1 MIKPK
6 IFISCG
12 ELSGES
18 HASRVVIELF
28 KLCPEAEIRAFGSEI
43 LEELGVKVI
52 KDYRNY
58 SFSGISEVIS
68 NASTILSLKEEIAAE
83 IIGWKPDIVLL
94 VDYGGFNLQ
103 LAQAIKK
110 QSSEIKIIEFIAPQ
124 IWASR
129 PWRINNIKKYIDKV
143 LCTLP
148 LEEKLYEKSGIKYKY
163 VGNPVLDS
171 LAKPINKEEF
181 LKQFNEIQYRKGLEA
196 RSLKLDNKK
205 ASSLQSPASSSIL
218 IGLFPG
224 SRKSEIKAMLPL
236 MIKASEDL
244 IKGNPE
250 INFRFILAKAPTIS
264 KSLMEKCG
272 LKTPMAMALNRKINH
287 HIEVLEAQDMLNSN
301 HKLLSAADAL
311 WLCSGTVTLEAAL
324 YTTPYFL
331 SYRSNLFN
339 YILYLC
345 FRTIQ
350 MAGLANIIAG
360 KYIIKEFLQYSAN
373 TKNFIKETEA
383 WLYDQPKEKHW
394 TGKFSQYYHKIKSDL
409 SELRSKLSGYNTA
422 RLVAEEILE

>member
-1 MIKPK
+1 MTKPK
-6 IFISCG
+6 VFISCG

-18 HASRVVIELF
+18 HASRVVIEIF

-52 KDYRNY
+52 KDYRDY
-58 SFSGISEVIS
+58 GFSGISEVIA
-68 NASTILSLKEEIAAE
+68 NISTILSLKQEIATE
-83 IIGWKPDIVLL
+83 IINWKPDIVLL

-148 LEEKLYEKSGIKYKY
+148 LEEKLYQKSGIPYKY

-181 LKQFNEIQYRKGLEA
+181 LRQFGEIQYRRGL
-196 RSLKLDNKK
+196 
-205 ASSLQSPASSSIL
+205 SINTVTQAPSHSATQTL

-224 SRKSEIKAMLPL
+224 SRKAEIKEMLPL
-236 MIKASEDL
+236 MIQASEQL
-244 IKGNPE
+244 IKRNPE

-264 KSLMEKCG
+264 KSLLEQCG
-272 LKTPMAMALNRKINH
+272 LKTPLNMALEGKQSH
-287 HIEVLEAQDMLNSN
+287 HIEILESQDMLSSN

-339 YILYLC
+339 YLLYLC
-345 FRTIQ
+345 FRTIT

-360 KYIIKEFLQYSAN
+360 KYIIKEFLQYEAN
-373 TKNFIKETEA
+373 VKNFVTETES
-383 WLYDQPKEKHW
+383 WFEKN
-394 TGKFSQYYHKIKSDL
+394 GAYSAYYQKIKTDL
-409 SELRSKLSGYNTA
+409 SELKSKLSGYNTA
-422 RLVAEEILE
+422 RLVAEEILK

>member
-1 MIKPK
+1 MNKAKPK

-52 KDYRNY
+52 KDYQAY
-58 SFSGISEVIS
+58 SFSGISEVIA
-68 NASTILSLKEEIAAE
+68 NASTILSLKEEIASE
-83 IIGWKPDIVLL
+83 IIKWQPDIVLL

-103 LAQAIKK
+103 LAKTIKQK
-110 QSSEIKIIEFIAPQ
+110 SPSIPIIEFIAPQ

-129 PWRINNIKKYIDKV
+129 PWRIGNIKKHIDKV

-148 LEEKLYEKSGIKYKY
+148 LEEKLYEQAGIKHKY

-171 LAKPINKEEF
+171 LAKPITKTEF
-181 LKQFNEIQYRKGLEA
+181 LKQFNEIQYRRGLANSQNA
-196 RSLKLDNKK
+196 RPNTEV
-205 ASSLQSPASSSIL
+205 L

-224 SRKSEIKAMLPL
+224 SRKSEIREMLPI
-236 MIKASEDL
+236 MIQASEEL
-244 IKGNPE
+244 IHKNPE

-264 KSLMEKCG
+264 KVLLEQCG
-272 LKTPMAMALNRKINH
+272 LKAPLTMAVDGELNH
-287 HIEVLEAQDMLNSN
+287 HIELLEAQDMLSSN

-339 YILYLC
+339 YLLYLI
-345 FRTIQ
+345 FRTIK
-350 MAGLANIIAG
+350 MAGLANIISG
-360 KYIIKEFLQYSAN
+360 NYIIKEFLQYDAN
-373 TKNFIKETEA
+373 AKNFVKETEA
-383 WLYDQPKEKHW
+383 WLYQQPREMYW
-394 TGKFSQYYHKIKSDL
+394 TGKFSQYYHKIKTDL
-409 SELRSKLSGYNTA
+409 SELKSKLSGYNTA
-422 RLVAEEILE
+422 QLVANEILEGL